1 MARPDG
7 AAPTFFGAYGEWMGT
22 PPPSWEDL
30 AWLREQWGGPFMVKG
45 IMPPRRRPARGR
57 RSAPTAISVSNHGG
71 NNLDGTPASIRACPP
86 SPTRSATRSRSCSTA
101 ASAAAPTWSRRWP
114 SAPRA
119 VMIGRAYLWGLAAN
133 GEAGVEN
140 VLEILRAGIDST
152 LLGLGR
158 ASIAELATR
167 ATSSSPTASPW
178 RREHSLAE
186 RTWQESRPSARPCW
200 RCRWG
205 RPSSMG
211 RTCRWRPTRR
221 SPSPSPPAPPP
232 SGRSVIVAPALPY
245 GSSGEHAGFPGTI
258 SIGQEATELVLVE
271 LCRSAAASFG
281 RVLFVCGHGGN
292 VAPVNRAVER
302 LRGEGREVRAWSP
315 RWEGDAHAGR
325 LETSLMLAVAPA
337 LVRTDRAAPGN
348 TEPVEELFGD
358 LVARGVRPLAA
369 NGVLGDPT
377 DASAEEGRELLAA
390 AVADLVAVVDAWA
403 LGRREAA

>member
-1 MARPDG
+1 M
-7 AAPTFFGAYGEWMGT
+7 
-22 PPPSWEDL
+22 
-30 AWLREQWGGPFMVKG
+30 
-45 IMPPRRRPARGR
+45 
-57 RSAPTAISVSNHGG
+57 
-71 NNLDGTPASIRACPP
+71 
-86 SPTRSATRSRSCSTA
+86 
-101 ASAAAPTWSRRWP
+101 
-114 SAPRA
+114 
-119 VMIGRAYLWGLAAN
+119 
-133 GEAGVEN
+133 
-140 VLEILRAGIDST
+140 ST
-152 LLGLGR
+152 L
-158 ASIAELATR
+158 SQ
-167 ATSSSPTASPW
+167 
-178 RREHSLAE
+178 
-186 RTWQESRPSARPCW
+186 RTWQEIEAVGEAVLAVPLGATEQHGPHLPLETDTAIAVAVAAGAAAERPQ
-200 RCRWG
+200 
-205 RPSSMG
+205 
-211 RTCRWRPTRR
+211 
-221 SPSPSPPAPPP
+221 
-232 SGRSVIVAPALPY
+232 VIVAPALPY

-292 VAPVNRAVER
+292 VVPVNRAVKR